1 MQQLPEALY
10 SVAQMRE
17 LDRCTIEDHG
27 VPALTLMTRAGAA
40 AWKILRRRWPQ
51 ARKIVVLAGSG
62 NNAGDGYVLAAAALR
77 AEFEVRVLV
86 VGEVEKLTG
95 AAATARKRYLAAKGR
110 EQKFAGSLPEDAEVF
125 VDALFG
131 IGLSRPLEGLWA
143 EVVER
148 LNAAGKPVL
157 ALDVPSGLQ
166 ADSGA
171 ILGSA
176 VRADATVTFIGLKTG
191 LFTGEGPDCAGD
203 IELAD
208 LEIPSSAWANVQMK
222 ARLVGE
228 AEGRL
233 PPRARSAHKGDF
245 GHVLVIGGDHGM
257 AGAARLTAEAAL
269 RSGAGLVSVITRP
282 EHVTG
287 MLAGLPEV
295 MVHGMDDPAQAGGLL
310 ERATVIA
317 IGPGLGQGDWGRLL
331 LARALD
337 TPLPMVVDADAL
349 NLLAAHPLTRGQWI
363 FTPHPG
369 EAARLLQQS
378 VAEVQQ
384 DRLGAAARI
393 VDKYQA
399 VVVLKGAGSIVSAPA
414 ELPAI
419 CRYGN
424 PGMAA
429 PGMGDALTGV
439 IAAFV
444 AQGLPLADAARAG
457 VQAHARAG
465 DRAAQAGE
473 RGLVARDLIAE
484 LRAVN
489 NM

>member
-1 MQQLPEALY
+1 MRQLPEALY
-10 SVAQMRE
+10 SVAQLRE
-17 LDRCTIEDHG
+17 LDHCTIEDHG

-62 NNAGDGYVLAAAALR
+62 NNAGDGYVLAASAQR
-77 AEFEVRVLV
+77 AKVGVQVLTL
-86 VGEVEKLTG
+86 GDVEKLAG

-110 EQKFAGSLPEDAEVF
+110 EQEFIGSLPADADVF

-131 IGLSRPLEGLWA
+131 IGLARPLEGRWA
-143 EVVER
+143 EAVER
-148 LNAAGKPVL
+148 VNTAGKPVL
-157 ALDVPSGLQ
+157 ALDLPSGLQ

-176 VRADATVTFIGLKTG
+176 VHADATVTFIGLKTG

-203 IELAD
+203 VELAD
-208 LEIPSSAWANVQMK
+208 LEISASAWANIRPV
-222 ARLVGE
+222 ARLLGE
-228 AEGRL
+228 GDARL
-233 PPRARSAHKGDF
+233 PRRARSAHKGDF
-245 GHVLVIGGDHGM
+245 GHVLVIGGDRGM

-269 RSGAGLVSVITRP
+269 RSGAGLVSVATRP

-295 MVHGMDDPAQAGGLL
+295 MVHAVDDPAQVGGLL
-310 ERATVIA
+310 QRATVIA
-317 IGPGLGQGDWGRLL
+317 IGPGLGRDDWGRLL
-331 LARALD
+331 LAHALD
-337 TPLPMVVDADAL
+337 TSLPLVVDADAL

-363 FTPHPG
+363 LTPHPG

-378 VAEVQQ
+378 TAEVQQ
-384 DRLGAAARI
+384 DRMRAAARI
-393 VDKYQA
+393 ADKYQA
-399 VVVLKGAGSIVSAPA
+399 VVMLKGAGSIVSAPA
-414 ELPAI
+414 EFPAI
-419 CRYGN
+419 CRRGN

-444 AQGLPLADAARAG
+444 AQGLPLAGAARAG
-457 VQAHARAG
+457 VQAHALAG
-465 DRAAQAGE
+465 DRAARAGE
-473 RGLVARDLIAE
+473 RGLITRDLIAE
-484 LRAVN
+484 LRAVIN
-489 NM
+489 T